1 MAHGRNSSI
10 ASIRINDQLLAAVKS
25 LAASQ
30 GMSTNQLIIQ
40 LVQHGLECRERQE
53 FLVKFAAVSFPVTDA
68 VSLPVTE
75 TVVRRTV
82 PVTHVSQAYPIKS
95 MEVRHGK
102 HEG

>member
-1 MAHGRNSSI
+1 MAHGRNSTGFG
-10 ASIRINDQLLAAVKS
+10 IRINDQLLAAVKS

-53 FLVKFAAVSFPVTDA
+53 FLVKSAA

-75 TVVRRTV
+75 TVVKRTV
-82 PVTHVSQAYPIKS
+82 PVTHVSQAYPIQS
-95 MEVRHGK
+95 VEVRYGK
-102 HEG
+102 EKG